1 MKRQD
6 LQPKNLL
13 IKCLSL
19 VADKEID
26 TQNMRDALDVKEAD
40 SMKHVHDYEIRYNAL
55 NAEEF
60 RLLWESAKG
69 QPLTIEQARLAI
81 WNTLFSVS
89 MYDGDAIIA
98 MARVIED
105 NGLCYYIKDVMVRLE
120 YRAKGLDKRLI
131 DELNSKSSEMSILI
145 DDQYRHSPHYDE
157 FFEAFCK
164 RLEKRFNDIPVFDA
178 AMQFYKTYH
187 FIEYSRNHN
196 SVVCGRNLYD
206 EAYRYLNGIR
216 LEEVV
221 RKLVKDSG
229 IKYLPAACV
238 HLKKGFFRFIL
249 INEKSEFYLD
259 DGTYL
264 GTEYKKIVE
273 SILSGEKEVVPIR
286 NDRIFTS
293 LERHGWN
300 PDKII
305 DTAPIEDKYRELGFS
320 FFPAAKKFF
329 EVIPTGKYKIWIPRS
344 DDDCYIGF
352 YPNKRMKDPKEFRDE
367 IGEDLLTIASKREAD
382 FFISE
387 SGKFYVE
394 YALHR
399 QRIYVT
405 DDLYLFIY
413 YLLINRN
420 GF

>member
-1 MKRQD
+1 M
-6 LQPKNLL
+6 
-13 IKCLSL
+13 
-19 VADKEID
+19 ADKEID

-89 MYDGDAIIA
+89 MYDGDTIIA

-329 EVIPTGKYKIWIPRS
+329 EVIPTGKYKIWVPRS

-413 YLLINRN
+413 YLLINWN